1 MNTTALNTVVESGW
15 DMTIGAEAVPGSRH
29 LPVYDPATGQVFAQ
43 APDATVAETDAAI
56 EAASAAFPA
65 WSALSWDD
73 RAARVRAFGAAIR
86 EETNS
91 LARLLCREQGKPM
104 EKAVSEIGAGLAY
117 LEAYCA
123 MRLEPEVCKDTEKQR
138 IELHRRPLGVVGAA
152 RRTRG
157 TEHQGGNGSH
167 QQRGHPLRL
176 SFPAP
181 VGPL

>member
-138 IELHRRPLGVVGAA
+138 IELHRRPLGVVGAITA
-152 RRTRG
+152 W
-157 TEHQGGNGSH
+157 NY
-167 QQRGHPLRL
+167 PLML
-176 SFPAP
+176 AIWKIAPALGAGYT
-181 VGPL
+181 VGV